1 MSSCIG
7 KFLNRDNSNIGNA
20 TYKIVSEFE
29 KSSERECSKCDKE
42 NEKIY
47 SKLLTQAQKAQ
58 DAIRNSG
65 LSMNL
70 EVPIPPRPS
79 NRDRYILWK

>member
-1 MSSCIG
+1 MNNFIDRIRSKSRSGI
-7 KFLNRDNSNIGNA
+7 NA
-20 TYKIVSEFE
+20 SYKIINDFE
-29 KSSERECSKCDKE
+29 SSSEKECSKMDRE

-47 SKLLTQAQKAQ
+47 SRLLTQAEKAHY
-58 DAIRNSG
+58 AIKNSG

-79 NRDRYILWK
+79 NRDRYLL